1 MLAFPQFP
9 TGSGAQY
16 PVIKRRQGRTVVN
29 EARGGSQWKHG
40 DFGAWR
46 VEWELD
52 LRGLS
57 EAEAA
62 SVKAL
67 FDACEGRYG
76 TFCYLDPTA
85 NLLSRSEDLTAPE
98 WVKDPLVQVT
108 AAVSD
113 PWGTA
118 RAARLT
124 NAGQTTQALWQTLL
138 VPAQYAYTF
147 SVWLRAPGAL
157 TARLFERS
165 EGGEVSRELILGS
178 AWSRQECRGRPGGP
192 EDSVEF
198 GLEIPA
204 GGVVDAVGFQVEA
217 QPGVSVYMRTAGAG
231 GVYPSARFQD
241 DVLSVTAEGPEAMRL
256 KVRIG
261 SPLQLG
267 G

>member
-1 MLAFPQFP
+1 MLAFPQFQS
-9 TGSGAQY
+9 GSGAQY

-29 EARGGSQWKHG
+29 EARGGSQWKYG

-46 VEWELD
+46 AEWELD
-52 LRGLS
+52 LSGLS
-57 EAEAA
+57 VAEAA

-85 NLLSRSEDLTAPE
+85 NLLSRSEDLAAPE
-98 WVKDPLVQVT
+98 WVKDPLVQVA

-118 RAARLT
+118 RASRLT
-124 NAGQTTQALWQTLL
+124 NAGQTEQALWQALPI
-138 VPAQYAYTF
+138 PAHYAYTF
-147 SVWLRAPGAL
+147 SVWLRAAGA
-157 TARLFERS
+157 TAVRLFERGA
-165 EGGEVSRELILGS
+165 GGEVSQEVILGS
-178 AWSRQECRGRPGGP
+178 AWSRQECRGRPGGS
-192 EDSVEF
+192 EDSVKF

-217 QPGVSVYMRTAGAG
+217 QPGVSAYKRTAGAG
-231 GVYPSARFQD
+231 GVYPSARFED
-241 DVLSVTAEGPEAMRL
+241 DVLRITTQGPEAIQV

-261 SPLQLG
+261 SPLQPG
-267 G
+267 S